1 MFFSFWYNGGMVICP
16 WMRLNTSIQNST
28 EIDQEVA
35 MDELESPNRVANDF
49 LTSLRSL
56 VAALEEGEGRHGR
69 LLDPL
74 RLLVVVLLLHR
85 RSSAEAQVRRLL
97 CGFRR
102 NPRHGDPHV
111 GWIQV
116 RGSASGVL
124 LDLVQGYE
132 VWTGEEEGN
141 RGGLQ
146 GGRAEELVSKL
157 MMLLCQCQKRGFYK
171 ANQLHFAEETRQ
183 SSFTLD
189 LPNPLIYSLP
199 KYHPV
204 NVLVQSASPATY
216 IHVKK
221 ILFIVAVNQAI
232 LSSFTPKLAPFYFLF
247 NLKQLPSPN
256 PFSLTIL
263 FASIAASQQSNLSA
277 VSISYSAELDILL
290 KGYSNLSL
298 MAFPS
303 SIPRVGV
310 TLIHH
315 WYFKSYFEQS
325 AYVLGSSPLGIYE
338 RETFWLTLLYRI
350 QVLANSLI
358 ATVLVVILTIKT
370 QGQDKCLDTEDS
382 AVVTALLGGIVG
394 HYACCNGD
402 TWSSELGMLSSD
414 QPRLIT
420 TLKKVRKGTNG
431 AVTIHGL
438 VAAIAAGFAIGI
450 TFALIG
456 LLTTECSL
464 NVLWRQLLIVPIA
477 AAAGLIGSLI
487 DSLLGATLQF
497 SGYCTVRKKVV
508 GKHGPT
514 VIKISGT
521 SMLDNNAVNAV
532 SILLTTLVTSI
543 TCLYIF

>member
-1 MFFSFWYNGGMVICP
+1 MDGFLIRFAFSLLFSF
-16 WMRLNTSIQNST
+16 
-28 EIDQEVA
+28 
-35 MDELESPNRVANDF
+35 
-49 LTSLRSL
+49 
-56 VAALEEGEGRHGR
+56 
-69 LLDPL
+69 
-74 RLLVVVLLLHR
+74 
-85 RSSAEAQVRRLL
+85 
-97 CGFRR
+97 
-102 NPRHGDPHV
+102 
-111 GWIQV
+111 
-116 RGSASGVL
+116 
-124 LDLVQGYE
+124 
-132 VWTGEEEGN
+132 
-141 RGGLQ
+141 
-146 GGRAEELVSKL
+146 
-157 MMLLCQCQKRGFYK
+157 
-171 ANQLHFAEETRQ
+171 
-183 SSFTLD
+183 
-189 LPNPLIYSLP
+189 
-199 KYHPV
+199 
-204 NVLVQSASPATY
+204 
-216 IHVKK
+216 
-221 ILFIVAVNQAI
+221 
-232 LSSFTPKLAPFYFLF
+232 
-247 NLKQLPSPN
+247 
-256 PFSLTIL
+256 
-263 FASIAASQQSNLSA
+263 SIAARALKRKSVDFSA
-277 VSISYSAELDILL
+277 VFVGIPAMVIHMLAGYRFAALL
-290 KGYSNLSL
+290 LVFFST
-298 MAFPS
+298 S
-303 SIPRVGV
+303 SKV
-310 TLIHH
+310 TRFGQEKKRGIEAD
-315 WYFKSYFEQS
+315 FKEGGQ
-325 AYVLGSSPLGIYE
+325 
-338 RETFWLTLLYRI
+338 RNWI